1 MFAKKLKAL
10 RQEKGLSQNDLA
22 KMLYVSQQTVGSW
35 ETGRTTPNPETLS
48 KIVSILGVSADDLLG
63 NEQKEKPAI
72 KKDDEP
78 HKIPGYDQLTPANKA
93 AIDQLIANL
102 LKSQSDG

>member
-1 MFAKKLKAL
+1 MKLRLKECRTASGKTQL
-10 RQEKGLSQNDLA
+10 EIAQLLGITRAAYSNIEAGRREPDFESLNTLA
-22 KMLYVSQQTVGSW
+22 DHF
-35 ETGRTTPNPETLS
+35 
-48 KIVSILGVSADDLLG
+48 GVSVDYLMG
-63 NEQKEKPAI
+63 REQKEKPAI